1 MAGAK
6 VKTLAGQDRLPR
18 VCGGSPGSAVPPQ
31 QGSTQMI
38 ARSGEI
44 RCWKNSSFRFFLH
57 SISWSKGKTRPE
69 MKMVTSPSQASD
81 WTAMGLN
88 RLVLSTSSHISL
100 LLITPSPLPSPTSF
114 LFCSIFLGRWWEREQ
129 HPRSFG
135 CLFQHLFFTGI
146 PLLSVSPSSPFSSLS
161 TLADVS
167 ENQPHSVDTETSLLL
182 LLVTWSWR
190 YFRNTRPG

>member
-6 VKTLAGQDRLPR
+6 VKTLAGQDRFPR
-18 VCGGSPGSAVPPQ
+18 VCSTPPAGFHTDDRLKWRNSMLEKQLFQILSSQHLMKQGQDQTRDEDGYLSIVSIRLNCCGSKPL
-31 QGSTQMI
+31 
-38 ARSGEI
+38 
-44 RCWKNSSFRFFLH
+44 CF
-57 SISWSKGKTRPE
+57 
-69 MKMVTSPSQASD
+69 TSPY
-81 WTAMGLN
+81 
-88 RLVLSTSSHISL
+88 H
-100 LLITPSPLPSPTSF
+100 PFPTS
-114 LFCSIFLGRWWEREQ
+114 LSYLLPCLLNLLGKVMREREQ

-182 LLVTWSWR
+182 LLVTWS
-190 YFRNTRPG
+190 